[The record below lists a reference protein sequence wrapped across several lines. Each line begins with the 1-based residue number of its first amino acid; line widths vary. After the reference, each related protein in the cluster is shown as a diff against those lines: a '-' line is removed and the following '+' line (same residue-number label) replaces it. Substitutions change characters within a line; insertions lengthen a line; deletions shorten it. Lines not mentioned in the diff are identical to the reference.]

1 MGRGLYVESVEDAAA
16 LAGGHDRLAA
26 VLGVTPDDV
35 RGWCAGER
43 IPQLSIFLRLI
54 DLVTG
59 ASHPASS
66 PTGRSTTAAPAAE
79 PSATTEATRQAV
91 EA

>member
-1 MGRGLYVESVEDAAA
+1 MGWAFYVESVEDAAA

-26 VLGVTPDDV
+26 ALGVTPDEV
-35 RGWCAGER
+35 RAWCAGVAVPECS
-43 IPQLSIFLRLI
+43 LFLRVI

-59 ASHPASS
+59 ASD
-66 PTGRSTTAAPAAE
+66 PTDRSRTAAPEAE
-79 PSATTEATRQAV
+79 PRATAGATRLAV

>member
-1 MGRGLYVESVEDAAA
+1 MERMAWAFYVESVEDAAA

-26 VLGVTPDDV
+26 ALGVSPDEV
-35 RGWCAGER
+35 RGWCAGVVV
-43 IPQLSIFLRLI
+43 PDSIFLRVI

-59 ASHPASS
+59 ASD
-66 PTGRSTTAAPAAE
+66 PTDRSRKAAPEAE
-79 PSATTEATRQAV
+79 PLATAGATRLAV